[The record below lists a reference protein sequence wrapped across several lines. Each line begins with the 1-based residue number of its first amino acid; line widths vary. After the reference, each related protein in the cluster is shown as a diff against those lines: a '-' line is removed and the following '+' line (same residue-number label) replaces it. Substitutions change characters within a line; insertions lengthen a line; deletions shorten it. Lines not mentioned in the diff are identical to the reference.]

1 MANDNNN
8 INELVP
14 SDDDPTVELKVLSL
28 GLDDAKP
35 VETDARTYDN
45 DAAAH
50 EDLSPDVTVSELRSH
65 LRARKKTISQL
76 QFDIQKL
83 HTKWL
88 GLETEIG
95 ARESQTVQLNSE
107 VTASRAT
114 ILGKDRLLKKRDRKI
129 KLLKA
134 EIRQRDEDFRQ
145 LTARNDE
152 ISHTLEASPSQA
164 EKAAHQDDDLP
175 RQLARTEEYADLLR
189 QQSQDLIASN
199 SRAEREVD
207 NLTLRL
213 DDVTQENT
221 QLSKGLDLSAAAI
234 DRLQS
239 TLSDIQSRHE
249 EEIRMLRF
257 ELGTA
262 QNTVVESDE
271 LSSQLASDLVD
282 ARGFND
288 ELERMLGDV
297 EEQSSERIDK
307 MQKEVRKLHRSAES
321 YEQKLSTKNGA
332 ISVLLSE
339 LAKRSEQIESIGE
352 IEEVIQDID
361 DRMSERRIGGDQN
374 ETRPTTD
381 RITRVLIGSID
392 DQVLRFPLFKD
403 RLTIGRTKDNDIQI
417 KAGYVSRRHAVIQTD
432 GEITR
437 IIDWGSKNG
446 IHVNSARV
454 AEHRLSH
461 GDTVMIGNARF
472 RYEERK
478 KRDSGA

>member
-1 MANDNNN
+1 
-8 INELVP
+8 
-14 SDDDPTVELKVLSL
+14 VELEVLSL

-50 EDLSPDVTVSELRSH
+50 EDLSPEVTVSELRSH
-65 LRARKKTISQL
+65 LRSRKKTISQL
-76 QFDIQKL
+76 QFDLQKL
-83 HTKWL
+83 HTKWQ

-95 ARESQTVQLNSE
+95 ARKSQTVQLNNE
-107 VTASRAT
+107 LTTSRAT
-114 ILGKDRLLKKRDRKI
+114 ILGKNRLLKKRDRKI
-129 KLLKA
+129 KVLKS
-134 EIRQRDEDFRQ
+134 EIRQRDENFRQ
-145 LTARNDE
+145 LTSRNDE
-152 ISHTLEASPSQA
+152 ISHTLEAPPSQA
-164 EKAAHQDDDLP
+164 EKAAHQDDDFP
-175 RQLARTEEYADLLR
+175 RQLARIEEYADLLR
-189 QQSQDLIASN
+189 QQYQDLIATN
-199 SRAEREVD
+199 SRTEREVD
-207 NLTLRL
+207 NLTFRL

-221 QLSKGLDLSAAAI
+221 QLSEDLELSAAAI

-239 TLSDIQSRHE
+239 TLSDIQSQHE

-257 ELGTA
+257 ELGSA

-271 LSSQLASDLVD
+271 LNSQLTSDLVD

-297 EEQSSERIDK
+297 EEQSSDRIEK
-307 MQKEVRKLHRSAES
+307 MQKEVSKLHRSAES
-321 YEQKLSTKNGA
+321 YEQKLTTKNGA
-332 ISVLLSE
+332 ISILLSE

-352 IEEVIQDID
+352 VEEVIQDID

-392 DQVLRFPLFKD
+392 GQVLRFPLFKD

-432 GEITR
+432 GEMTR

-446 IHVNSARV
+446 IHVNSAKV

-478 KRDSGA
+478 KRDSGG